1 MSVQFLRRDEKI
13 VEDEGMLQNGP
24 SNESTVFRKL
34 KISRLIRLN
43 ERNIKRFNHDAV
55 HPSNC

>member
-34 KISRLIRLN
+34 KISIMMQFIQVTAD
-43 ERNIKRFNHDAV
+43 IKNRFV
-55 HPSNC
+55 S